1 MKRTLVT
8 LGVLLALPYA
18 CAPIY
23 RFPPP
28 VAFSGPLLFNP
39 YEDAKGT
46 WQRANF
52 HAHGRAWL
60 GLTSGRQ
67 SNQEVVER
75 YRSLGYAVPGVSN
88 YHQIAAHDG
97 VATIPAY
104 EHGYNIGKHHQLAIG
119 ARRVDWLDFP
129 IWQSRSHLQYIIG
142 RVAGTTEL
150 VAIVHPESRDAYGV
164 PALQALTGY
173 HLIEIVN
180 GKFPHDD
187 AWDAALSS
195 GRAVWGIGNDDNHDL
210 EDAERL
216 GVGWTMID
224 APSSSTDDI
233 VDALR
238 AGRSYSVLRTNAAAA
253 DTVLDTVTVVD
264 GTLTVTAIGEPST
277 FDFVGQNGVVRKTVS
292 DTLTASYAFQ
302 PSDTY
307 IRVAIRA
314 PRTTMYLNPVLRY
327 DGTLPSQ
334 LATVDATRTAVL
346 RTVFVLV
353 ALGGMTIYRRTR
365 QRAAKAAAIL
375 VLSAASPLVAHTG
388 AGIEDLK
395 FQISAWQC
403 RFDMDSEINSQI

>member
-1 MKRTLVT
+1 LKWALAA

-23 RFPPP
+23 RFPSP

-39 YEDAKGT
+39 YQDAKGT

-60 GLTSGRQ
+60 GLTNGRQ
-67 SNQEVVER
+67 SNAEVVDR
-75 YRSLGYAVPGVSN
+75 YRSLGYSVPGVSN
-88 YHQIAAHDG
+88 YHQIAAHEG

-119 ARRVDWLDFP
+119 ARQVDWLDFP
-129 IWQSRSHLQYIIG
+129 IWQSRSHLQYIID
-142 RVAGTTEL
+142 RVARTTEL
-150 VAIVHPESRDAYGV
+150 VALVHPESRDAYGV

-173 HLIEIVN
+173 HLIEVVN

-195 GRAVWGIGNDDNHDL
+195 GHAVWGIGNDDNHNLD
-210 EDAERL
+210 DTERL
-216 GVGWTMID
+216 GVAWTMID

-238 AGRSYSVLRTNAAAA
+238 AGRSYAVLRTNAAAA
-253 DTVLDTVTVVD
+253 DTILDAATVA
-264 GTLTVTAIGEPST
+264 GHTLTVTVTGEPSA
-277 FDFVGQNGVVRKTVS
+277 FDFIGQNGAVRKTESEV
-292 DTLTASYAFQ
+292 LTASYTFE
-302 PSDTY
+302 PGDTY

-327 DGTLPSQ
+327 DGTLPAQ
-334 LATVDATRTAVL
+334 LATVDVTQTAVL
-346 RTVFVLV
+346 RGMYAVV
-353 ALGGMTIYRRTR
+353 AFAGITIYRRSRRGERT
-365 QRAAKAAAIL
+365 
-375 VLSAASPLVAHTG
+375 
-388 AGIEDLK
+388 
-395 FQISAWQC
+395 
-403 RFDMDSEINSQI
+403 

>member
-1 MKRTLVT
+1 VEGSFQIRALKRALVT
-8 LGVLLALPYA
+8 LAVLLALPYA

-39 YEDAKGT
+39 YQDAKGT

-67 SNQEVVER
+67 SNEEVIER
-75 YRSLGYAVPGVSN
+75 YRALGYAVPGVSN
-88 YHQIAAHDG
+88 YHQIAARDG
-97 VATIPAY
+97 IATIPAY

-129 IWQSRSHLQYIIG
+129 IWQSRSHLQYIID
-142 RVAGTTEL
+142 RVAGTADL
-150 VAIVHPESRDAYGV
+150 VAIVHPESRDAYGK

-173 HLIEIVN
+173 HLIEVVN

-187 AWDAALSS
+187 AWDVALSS

-216 GVGWTMID
+216 GVAWTMID
-224 APSSSTDDI
+224 APSASTDDI

-238 AGRSYSVLRTNAAAA
+238 AGRSYAVLRINAAAA
-253 DTVLDTVTVVD
+253 ETALETVTVAD
-264 GTLTVTAIGEPST
+264 RTLTVTASGEPST
-277 FDFVGQNGVVRKTVS
+277 FDFIGQNGVVRKTVP
-292 DTLTASYAFQ
+292 DTLAASYVFE
-302 PSDTY
+302 PGDTY

-327 DGTLPSQ
+327 DGTLPSS
-334 LATVDATRTAVL
+334 LATVNATQTAVL
-346 RTVFVLV
+346 RGVCALV
-353 ALGGMTIYRRTR
+353 ALAGVTVYRRSR
-365 QRAAKAAAIL
+365 R
-375 VLSAASPLVAHTG
+375 SAQNSR
-388 AGIEDLK
+388 LK
-395 FQISAWQC
+395 I
-403 RFDMDSEINSQI
+403 

>member
-1 MKRTLVT
+1 LKVTLVT

-28 VAFSGPLLFNP
+28 VAFSGSLLFNP
-39 YEDAKGT
+39 YQDARGT

-67 SNQEVVER
+67 TNQEVVER

-119 ARRVDWLDFP
+119 ARQVDWLDFP
-129 IWQSRSHLQYIIG
+129 IWQSRSHLQYIID
-142 RVAGTTEL
+142 RVAGTSEL

-216 GVGWTMID
+216 GVAWTMID

-238 AGRSYSVLRTNAAAA
+238 VGRSYAVLRTNAAAA
-253 DTVLDTVTVVD
+253 DTVLDAVTVAEH
-264 GTLTVTAIGEPST
+264 TLTVRVSGEPST
-277 FDFVGQNGVVRKTVS
+277 FDFIGQNGVVRSTVE
-292 DTLTASYAFQ
+292 DTLTASYAFE
-302 PSDTY
+302 PNDTY

-334 LATVDATRTAVL
+334 LATVDRTQTAVL
-346 RTVFVLV
+346 RAVFALV
-353 ALGGMTIYRRTR
+353 ALGGITIYRRTR
-365 QRAAKAAAIL
+365 
-375 VLSAASPLVAHTG
+375 PPGEG
-388 AGIEDLK
+388 ATTNLELRTTNVERRTPNGNLNLK
-395 FQISAWQC
+395 S
-403 RFDMDSEINSQI
+403 

>member
-1 MKRTLVT
+1 LKRTLVT

-28 VAFSGPLLFNP
+28 AAFSGHLLFNP
-39 YEDAKGT
+39 YQDAKGT

-67 SNQEVVER
+67 SNQEVVDR
-75 YRSLGYAVPGVSN
+75 YRALGYAVPGVSN
-88 YHQIAAHDG
+88 YHQIAAQG
-97 VATIPAY
+97 GIATIPAY

-129 IWQSRSHLQYIIG
+129 IWQSLSHLQYIID
-142 RVAGTTEL
+142 RVAGTSEL
-150 VAIVHPESRDAYGV
+150 VALVHPESRDAYGV
-164 PALQALTGY
+164 GALQALTGY

-195 GRAVWGIGNDDNHDL
+195 GHAVWGIGNDDNHDL

-216 GVGWTMID
+216 GVAWTMID
-224 APSSSTDDI
+224 APSASTEDI

-238 AGRSYSVLRTNAAAA
+238 VGRSYAVLRINAAAA
-253 DTVLDTVTVVD
+253 DTVLDTVTVA
-264 GTLTVTAIGEPST
+264 GHTLTATVTGEPST
-277 FDFVGQNGVVRKTVS
+277 FDFIGQDGVLRKTVEEARS
-292 DTLTASYAFQ
+292 ASYAFE
-302 PSDTY
+302 PGDTY

-334 LATVDATRTAVL
+334 LATIDATQTAVL
-346 RTVFVLV
+346 RSMY
-353 ALGGMTIYRRTR
+353 ALAALAGVTIYRRSR
-365 QRAAKAAAIL
+365 RDHNL
-375 VLSAASPLVAHTG
+375 R
-388 AGIEDLK
+388 LK
-395 FQISAWQC
+395 IY
-403 RFDMDSEINSQI
+403 D